1 MTLARAHLVDVAVTR
16 WYHCIAR
23 CVRGAT
29 LMCEGATDRKQWV
42 ENRLEELAEIFAIT
56 VGGFA
61 VLDDRI
67 HVLARVDTDRAQAWS
82 DEEVVRRWGRVCPPR
97 GKKREP
103 LPVSKD
109 WVRGQVKD
117 PGWVAT
123 ARERLQSIGWFMKCL
138 KEPLSRL
145 ANRQEE
151 TRGVFFEGRF
161 KTIAILDDESLLATC
176 AYIDLTPVVAGMA
189 ATPKASKHTSL
200 GQRLADL
207 AAEGRSKKRK
217 PALGGRTA
225 GQASSSGREKPLWIC
240 PIEDRR
246 GRGSHREGM
255 VEGFTLENYLLLV
268 KYTGRLFRTGKA
280 PTSPEVA
287 AVLDRL
293 GSRAEA
299 WQARLVKLSEG
310 RLSGRSFAASRER
323 LREVASRLGVKKLA
337 NLAGCPTR

>member
-1 MTLARAHLVDVAVTR
+1 MFTWLTFRSPAGITALRAVS
-16 WYHCIAR
+16 
-23 CVRGAT
+23 RGAT
-29 LMCEGATDRKQWV
+29 LMCAGPTDRKQWV
-42 ENRLEELAEIFAIT
+42 ENRLEELAEVFAIS

-67 HVLARVDTDRAQAWS
+67 HVLARVDDDRAQAWS
-82 DEEVVRRWGRVCPPR
+82 DDEVVRRWGRVFPPR

-109 WVRGQVKD
+109 WVRGRLNE

-123 ARERLQSIGWFMKCL
+123 ARQRLQSLGWFMKCL
-138 KEPLSRL
+138 KEPLSRM

-161 KTIAILDDESLLATC
+161 KTVAILDEESLLATC
-176 AYIDLTPVVAGMA
+176 TYIDLTPVAAGMA
-189 ATPKASKHTSL
+189 ATPEASKHTSL
-200 GQRLADL
+200 RRRIEH
-207 AAEGRSKKRK
+207 AAVQGKTKTQKAVR
-217 PALGGRTA
+217 AGGTA
-225 GQASSSGREKPLWIC
+225 GQSSSSNREQSLWLC
-240 PIEDRR
+240 PIEDRP
-246 GRGSHREGM
+246 GRGSPREGM
-255 VEGFTLENYLLLV
+255 VPDFTLENYRLLV
-268 KYTGRLFRTGKA
+268 KYTGRLFRKGKA

-293 GSRAEA
+293 GSNSEA

-310 RLSGRSFAASRER
+310 RLAGSNFAASRER
-323 LREVASRLGVKKLA
+323 LQEVANRLGVKKLA